1 MKTLSDER
9 HPLERKVLAT
19 IEKYDMLKSG
29 DRVLVAVSGG
39 PDSVALLYILT
50 ALCGEL
56 GLKLHVFHLNHM
68 MRKESE
74 EDALFVQKLAERLEC
89 PSTIL
94 SFDVPA
100 YMRKERLSPEE
111 AAREVRYRSLEKV
124 GREIKAN
131 RIALGHHADD
141 QVETF
146 LMRLLRGSGQ
156 EGLRGMLPVRGEYIR
171 PLIESTRDEIQEYC
185 GEKGIEFRLDLSNLD
200 TSYLRNKVRHQL
212 IPALERYNPNFKGVI
227 LKTMEILSEEQ
238 DLLDEIAEEKFNEV
252 AVIEKD
258 LVKLSCKRI
267 QKLPLAIQRRV
278 LRRGIQLVKGNLR
291 GIEFK
296 HLEGILGYVSGK
308 LPHLQMDLP
317 GRLVAL
323 SECDALI
330 ITFKEKLK
338 VPKVPRVLLNIPGVI
353 DIPSLGI
360 RIRAEFKDAKGEI
373 ILKEDKK
380 AYLDADKL
388 KPPLILRTR
397 IPGDSFR
404 PLGMEGEKKLQDF
417 FVDEKVPRR
426 LRDRIPILQGKDHIL
441 WVIGYRIDDRAKV
454 NRGTKTILKLEVE
467 DLE

>member
-1 MKTLSDER
+1 
-9 HPLERKVLAT
+9 VLAT
-19 IEKYDMLKSG
+19 IEKYNMLKKG
-29 DRVLVAVSGG
+29 DKVLVSVSGG
-39 PDSVALLYILT
+39 PDSVALLHILA
-50 ALCGEL
+50 ALRDEL

-74 EDALFVQKLAERLEC
+74 EDALFVRELAERFDF

-100 YMRKERLSPEE
+100 YMREEHLSPEE
-111 AAREVRYRSLEKV
+111 AAREVRYGLLEKV
-124 GREIKAN
+124 GQEIKAN

-146 LMRLLRGSGQ
+146 LMRLLRGSGP
-156 EGLRGMLPVRGEYIR
+156 EGLRGMPPVRGKYIR
-171 PLIESTRDEIQEYC
+171 LLIESTRGQIREYC
-185 GEKGIEFRLDLSNLD
+185 GEKGIEFRLDISNLGI
-200 TSYLRNKVRHQL
+200 SYLRNKVRHQL

-238 DLLDEIAEEKFNEV
+238 DLLDELAEEKFNEV
-252 AVIEKD
+252 AVIEED
-258 LVKLSCKRI
+258 FPRRVSGVKLSCKAI

-296 HLEGILGYVSGK
+296 HLEEILGYVSGK

-317 GRLVAL
+317 GGFVTL
-323 SECDALI
+323 SEYDTLI
-330 ITFKEKLK
+330 ITFKERLET
-338 VPKVPRVLLNIPGVI
+338 PKVPRILLNIPGI
-353 DIPSLGI
+353 TDIPSLGI
-360 RIRAEFKDAKGEI
+360 RIRAEFKDAKSER

-388 KPPLILRTR
+388 KLPLILRTR
-397 IPGDSFR
+397 VPGDSFR

-454 NRGTKTILKLEVE
+454 DRGTKTILKLEVE
-467 DLE
+467 TDL